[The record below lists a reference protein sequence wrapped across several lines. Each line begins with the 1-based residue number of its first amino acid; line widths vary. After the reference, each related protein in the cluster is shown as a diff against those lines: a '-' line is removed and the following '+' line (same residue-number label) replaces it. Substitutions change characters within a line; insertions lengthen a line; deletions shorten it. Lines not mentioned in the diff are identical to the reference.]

1 MIHFNKCE
9 IIDIRDEIVSIKC
22 GDIRLSLSI
31 DNIQVALN
39 ESDDIFDSE
48 YFLFSVFRHEY
59 FFGEEIKESIIEII
73 AGIDY
78 WNLNRLMQ
86 NRITPNLGPGVYDSY
101 CLHQANHYMNKHLA
115 IIHKIKKDLV
125 SQGWS
130 TDANGGVITLLDV
143 DHNWIMSFELDELT
157 AKKENGERLSLKDY
171 LKFKEKCFD
180 QFCHEQF
187 IFKIA
192 KEKGISSNE
201 DFLKLYEEYS
211 DANRI
216 R

>member
-1 MIHFNKCE
+1 MINFNKA
-9 IIDIRDEIVSIKC
+9 EIVDINNDGVIIKC
-22 GDIRLSLSI
+22 GEMKLAVSI
-31 DNIQVALN
+31 NMIQITLN
-39 ESDDIFDSE
+39 EIFEDLDSE
-48 YFLFSVFRHEY
+48 YVLNCLFMHEY
-59 FFGEEIKESIIEII
+59 FDEGDTKKSYIEV
-73 AGIDY
+73 ATGIDY
-78 WNLNRLMQ
+78 WTLNRLIQ
-86 NRITPNLGPGVYDSY
+86 HKITPNLGPGVYDSY
-101 CLHQANHYMNKHLA
+101 CCHKANHYMNKHLA

-125 SQGWS
+125 SQGWA
-130 TDANGGVITLLDV
+130 TDANDGVMTLLDV

-171 LKFKEKCFD
+171 LKLKEKCFD

-201 DFLKLYEEYS
+201 DFLKLYEEYP

-216 R
+216 